1 MPQGALTTHARG
13 AALPL
18 CAPRPGPPFPRSP
31 RGLPG
36 PRLRGP
42 SLPYA
47 GAGAS
52 GGRAP
57 VFAACPYQCA
67 LDFGVRVRVA

>member
-18 CAPRPGPPFPRSP
+18 CAPRPGPPFPPGGSPAPRSMA
-31 RGLPG
+31 G
-36 PRLRGP
+36 
-42 SLPYA
+42 YA

-57 VFAACPYQCA
+57 VLAAWAYQCA